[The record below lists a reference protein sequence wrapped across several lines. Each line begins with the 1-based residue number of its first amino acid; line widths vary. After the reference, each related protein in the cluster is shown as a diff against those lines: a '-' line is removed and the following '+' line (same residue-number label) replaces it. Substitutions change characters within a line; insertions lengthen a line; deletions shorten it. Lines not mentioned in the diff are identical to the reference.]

1 MKIMNKIFLFTGIVL
16 LLSACKNDMEEVAR
30 FVKEGQAVIETAREV
45 EILYSDSA
53 VVRVN
58 IKAPLMLVH
67 LDRTNPRKEF
77 PEGVNVDFFDSRH
90 QPQSRLS
97 ANYAEDIERKGMVI
111 LRDSVVV
118 WNNIGEKLEAEE
130 LIWEEDKE
138 RIYSDKYVKVSTPDE
153 IVYGTGFESNIDFTR
168 WKIKKVKGRV
178 RVDDIMGEE

>member
-1 MKIMNKIFLFTGIVL
+1 MKVIYYIVLGVCLFLF
-16 LLSACKNDMEEVAR
+16 ACKNDVSEVER
-30 FVKEGQAVIETAREV
+30 YVKESQAAIETAKDV

-77 PEGVNVDFFDSRH
+77 PEGVKVDFYDSGHR
-90 QPQSRLS
+90 PQSRLS
-97 ANYAEDIERKGMVI
+97 AKYAEDIERKNKVI
-111 LRDSVVV
+111 LRDSVVI
-118 WNNIGEKLEAEE
+118 WNTAGEKLEAEE

-138 RIYSDKYVKVSTPDE
+138 KIHSDKYVKVSTPDE
-153 IVYGTGFESNIDFTR
+153 IVYGTGFESNVDFTR

-178 RVDDIMGEE
+178 KVDDILGEE